1 MFGTCHTYTQ
11 SCADIG
17 VSIFLVGRYVF
28 SAPLNFGL
36 SSMSAAFFSFFL
48 LSPFFPLTGGRRE
61 LAMHFTSN
69 SEYVAMVVARDLA

>member
-1 MFGTCHTYTQ
+1 MHTSTHTIVQILHEHFFGG
-11 SCADIG
+11 S
-17 VSIFLVGRYVF
+17 F

-36 SSMSAAFFSFFL
+36 SSMSAAFVSFFL
-48 LSPFFPLTGGRRE
+48 LSSFLSLTGGRRE